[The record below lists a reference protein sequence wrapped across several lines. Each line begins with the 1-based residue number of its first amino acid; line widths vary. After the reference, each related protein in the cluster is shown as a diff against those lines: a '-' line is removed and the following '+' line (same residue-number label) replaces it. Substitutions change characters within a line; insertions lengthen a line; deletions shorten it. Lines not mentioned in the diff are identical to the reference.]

1 LIVFC
6 LVKSLE
12 NDFDFWGS
20 SLLFYLGCDF
30 A

>member
-20 SLLFYLGCDF
+20 LLFYLGCDF